1 MKESDLEKRVRIL
14 EDIEAINK
22 LKARYWYC
30 IERKL
35 WDDLRD
41 LFAED
46 SIAYLGDRALK
57 GKENV
62 VKHLMERLNLG
73 TNLHRG
79 HSPMIEITSDTTA
92 VGKWDCYAYMTFGAQ
107 ALQGFENWG
116 SYEDEYVKEE
126 GKWKIKSWKYMYS
139 RIEWWNKDANT
150 PLQMK

>member
-35 WDDLRD
+35 WDDLSD

-46 SIAYLGDRALK
+46 SIAYIGNGALK
-57 GKENV
+57 GKKSV
-62 VKHLMERLNLG
+62 VGHLVERLSLG

-92 VGKWDCYAYMTFGAQ
+92 VGKWDLHDSLKFGDP
-107 ALQGFENWG
+107 ALQGFEGWG
-116 SYEDEYVKEE
+116 SYEDEYIKEN
-126 GKWKIKSWKYMYS
+126 GKWKIKSYKCTHS
-139 RIEWWNKDANT
+139 RIEWWNRDLKN
-150 PLQMK
+150 PLPMK

>member
-35 WDDLRD
+35 WDNLSD

-46 SIAYLGDRALK
+46 SIAYIGNGALK
-57 GKENV
+57 GKKNV
-62 VKHLMERLNLG
+62 VGHLAERLSLG

-79 HSPMIEITSDTTA
+79 HSAMIEITSDTTA
-92 VGKWDCYAYMTFGAQ
+92 VGKWDLHDSLKFGDP
-107 ALQGFENWG
+107 ALQGFEGWG